1 MGFCF
6 HGQSLKCRKIVKNCS
21 FNLMRDSLRENNFK
35 LQRHSKD
42 IDDSTEKLKVWCTSI
57 EFGEIC
63 QYIHQCNKELHVI
76 FEEIKSKKLK
86 SLLLPFKEISENKLV
101 VTIPPDLSLDSSEC
115 SLLGKGL
122 GFVPTN
128 RKPEKFQSLQDLS
141 KFYSKIRL
149 HAFFNNLDQ
158 TIDDTLQTGFSQE
171 DEFTRLEKR
180 NSTFTPREGQFEAV
194 DKFIDKCRKDI
205 AVAELS
211 GPTRSNLND
220 NEQKALKRLRQRKDI
235 VIKPADKGGAVVVW
249 RKDLYQKEPE
259 QQLSK

>member
-1 MGFCF
+1 MNCFIWIYIFYFIWILKRAKQQNFNNLEYLCDKKAAIMRNFISQFHRKLCVFVTSYSDAVQREARRKGLATFNKTRFASHRRFLVSCLDKKVVPNGFLLKF

-42 IDDSTEKLKVWCTSI
+42 IDYSTEKLKVWCTSI

-86 SLLLPFKEISENKLV
+86 SLLPPVKEISENKLV
-101 VTIPPDLSLDSSEC
+101 VAIPSDLPLDSSEC

-141 KFYSKIRL
+141 KFYRKIRL

-158 TIDDTLQTGFSQE
+158 
-171 DEFTRLEKR
+171 
-180 NSTFTPREGQFEAV
+180 
-194 DKFIDKCRKDI
+194 
-205 AVAELS
+205 
-211 GPTRSNLND
+211 D
-220 NEQKALKRLRQRKDI
+220 N
-235 VIKPADKGGAVVVW
+235 
-249 RKDLYQKEPE
+249 
-259 QQLSK
+259 